1 MPHIAVT
8 MYPGRDEEIKSRFA
22 EKLTAFVAEELGV
35 SPSVVSVSVEDIEKK
50 DWEKHIASFDEE
62 IMYVKEG
69 ISIKS

>member
-8 MYPGRDEEIKSRFA
+8 MYPGRDEELKSRFA

-50 DWEKHIASFDEE
+50 DWEKHLASFDEE

>member
-22 EKLTAFVAEELGV
+22 EKLTAFVAEALGV

-50 DWEKHIASFDEE
+50 DWEKHLASFDEE

>member
-50 DWEKHIASFDEE
+50 DWEKHLASFDEE

>member
-50 DWEKHIASFDEE
+50 YWEKHLASFDEE

-69 ISIKS
+69 KSIKS

>member
-22 EKLTAFVAEELGV
+22 EKLAAFVAEELGI
-35 SPSVVSVSVEDIEKK
+35 SPSVVSVSVAEVEKQ
-50 DWEKHIASFDEE
+50 DWAKHIASFDEK

-69 ISIKS
+69 KSLER

>member
-8 MYPGRDEEIKSRFA
+8 MYPGRDDKIKSRFA
-22 EKLTAFVAEELGV
+22 AKLTAFVAEELGV

-50 DWEKHIASFDEE
+50 DWEKHLASFDEE

>member
-35 SPSVVSVSVEDIEKK
+35 SPSVVSVSVEDIENKY
-50 DWEKHIASFDEE
+50 WEKHLASFDEE

-69 ISIKS
+69 RSIKS

>member
-50 DWEKHIASFDEE
+50 YWEKHLASFDEE

>member
-35 SPSVVSVSVEDIEKK
+35 SPSVVSVSVEDIDKK
-50 DWEKHIASFDEE
+50 DWEKHLASFDEE

-69 ISIKS
+69 RSIKS

>member
-22 EKLTAFVAEELGV
+22 EKLAAFVAEELGV

-50 DWEKHIASFDEE
+50 DWEKHLASFDEE

>member
-8 MYPGRDEEIKSRFA
+8 MYPGRDDEIKSRFA

-50 DWEKHIASFDEE
+50 DWEKHLASFDEE

>member
-50 DWEKHIASFDEE
+50 DWEKHLASFDEE

-69 ISIKS
+69 RSIKS

>member
-1 MPHIAVT
+1 MANIAVT
-8 MYPGRDEEIKSRFA
+8 MYPRRDEEIKRRFA

-50 DWEKHIASFDEE
+50 DWEKHLASFDEE